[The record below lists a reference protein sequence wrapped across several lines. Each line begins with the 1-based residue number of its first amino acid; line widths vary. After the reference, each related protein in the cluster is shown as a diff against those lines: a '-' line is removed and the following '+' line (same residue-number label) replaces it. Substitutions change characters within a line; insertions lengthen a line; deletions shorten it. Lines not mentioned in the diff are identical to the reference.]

1 MSRKENIEKNMEF
14 LIKELQKEW
23 DVSKE
28 TKHRVT
34 ISAKDARRVRIR
46 VQQQIADMG
55 EMLHSQSNM
64 SFKES
69 MKLCRANYV
78 TLRVARKLIAGQNA
92 GQPQEKRNIRLPL
105 TKKSSVVSASLR
117 QSKGGCLW
125 EKNSIS
131 YMPIRLGNS
140 RRIRSV
146 AVS

>member
-34 ISAKDARRVRIR
+34 ISVEDARRVRIK

-55 EMLHSQSNM
+55 EMLHSQSDM

-78 TLRVARKLIAGQNA
+78 TLRVARKLIEGQNA
-92 GQPQEKRNIRLPL
+92 AEAAGEAEYTIAFDK
-105 TKKSSVVSASLR
+105 
-117 QSKGGCLW
+117 
-125 EKNSIS
+125 EEF
-131 YMPIRLGNS
+131 
-140 RRIRSV
+140 RSFRKF
-146 AVS
+146 AAE

>member
-14 LIKELQKEW
+14 LIEELQKEW

-34 ISAKDARRVRIR
+34 ISVKDARRIRIR

-55 EMLHSQSNM
+55 EMLHNQSDM

-92 GQPQEKRNIRLPL
+92 AEAAGEAEYTIAFDKEEFSCFRKL
-105 TKKSSVVSASLR
+105 AA
-117 QSKGGCLW
+117 
-125 EKNSIS
+125 E
-131 YMPIRLGNS
+131 
-140 RRIRSV
+140 
-146 AVS
+146 

>member
-34 ISAKDARRVRIR
+34 ISVKDARRVRIK

-55 EMLHSQSNM
+55 EMLHSQSDM

-92 GQPQEKRNIRLPL
+92 AEESGEVEYTIAFDKEEFSCFRKL
-105 TKKSSVVSASLR
+105 AA
-117 QSKGGCLW
+117 
-125 EKNSIS
+125 E
-131 YMPIRLGNS
+131 
-140 RRIRSV
+140 
-146 AVS
+146 

>member
-34 ISAKDARRVRIR
+34 ISVKDARRGRIK
-46 VQQQIADMG
+46 VQQQITDMG
-55 EMLHSQSNM
+55 EMLHSQSDL

-92 GQPQEKRNIRLPL
+92 AEAAGEAEDTIAFDK
-105 TKKSSVVSASLR
+105 
-117 QSKGGCLW
+117 
-125 EKNSIS
+125 EEF
-131 YMPIRLGNS
+131 
-140 RRIRSV
+140 RSFRKL
-146 AVS
+146 AAE

>member
-34 ISAKDARRVRIR
+34 ISVKDARRVRIK

-55 EMLHSQSNM
+55 EMLHSQSDM

-92 GQPQEKRNIRLPL
+92 AEAAGDTEYTIAFDKEEFSCFRKL
-105 TKKSSVVSASLR
+105 AA
-117 QSKGGCLW
+117 
-125 EKNSIS
+125 E
-131 YMPIRLGNS
+131 
-140 RRIRSV
+140 
-146 AVS
+146 

>member
-1 MSRKENIEKNMEF
+1 MEF
-14 LIKELQKEW
+14 LSKELQKEW

-92 GQPQEKRNIRLPL
+92 AEAAGETEYTIAFDKEEFSCFRKL
-105 TKKSSVVSASLR
+105 AA
-117 QSKGGCLW
+117 
-125 EKNSIS
+125 E
-131 YMPIRLGNS
+131 
-140 RRIRSV
+140 
-146 AVS
+146 

>member
-28 TKHRVT
+28 IKHRVT
-34 ISAKDARRVRIR
+34 ISVKDARRIRIR

-55 EMLHSQSNM
+55 EMLHNQSDM

-78 TLRVARKLIAGQNA
+78 TLRVARKLIAGQNVA
-92 GQPQEKRNIRLPL
+92 E
-105 TKKSSVVSASLR
+105 
-117 QSKGGCLW
+117 
-125 EKNSIS
+125 E
-131 YMPIRLGNS
+131 S
-140 RRIRSV
+140 REVEYTIAFDKEEFSCFRKL
-146 AVS
+146 AAE

>member
-34 ISAKDARRVRIR
+34 ISVKDARRVRIK

-55 EMLHSQSNM
+55 EMLHNQSDM
-64 SFKES
+64 SLKES

-92 GQPQEKRNIRLPL
+92 AEAAGETEYTIAFDKEEFSCFRKL
-105 TKKSSVVSASLR
+105 AA
-117 QSKGGCLW
+117 
-125 EKNSIS
+125 E
-131 YMPIRLGNS
+131 
-140 RRIRSV
+140 
-146 AVS
+146 

>member
-34 ISAKDARRVRIR
+34 ISVKDARRIRIR

-55 EMLHSQSNM
+55 EMLHNQSDM

-92 GQPQEKRNIRLPL
+92 AEAAGEAEYTIAFDKEEFSCFRKLA
-105 TKKSSVVSASLR
+105 T
-117 QSKGGCLW
+117 
-125 EKNSIS
+125 E
-131 YMPIRLGNS
+131 
-140 RRIRSV
+140 
-146 AVS
+146 

>member
-34 ISAKDARRVRIR
+34 ISVKDARRIRIR

-55 EMLHSQSNM
+55 EMLHNQSDM

-92 GQPQEKRNIRLPL
+92 AEAAGETEYTIAFDKEEFSCFRKL
-105 TKKSSVVSASLR
+105 AA
-117 QSKGGCLW
+117 
-125 EKNSIS
+125 E
-131 YMPIRLGNS
+131 
-140 RRIRSV
+140 
-146 AVS
+146 

>member
-34 ISAKDARRVRIR
+34 ISVKDARRVRIR

-55 EMLHSQSNM
+55 EMLHNQSDM

-92 GQPQEKRNIRLPL
+92 AEAAGEAEYTIAFDKEEF
-105 TKKSSVVSASLR
+105 SSFRKLAA
-117 QSKGGCLW
+117 
-125 EKNSIS
+125 E
-131 YMPIRLGNS
+131 
-140 RRIRSV
+140 
-146 AVS
+146 

>member
-34 ISAKDARRVRIR
+34 ISVKDARRGRIR

-55 EMLHSQSNM
+55 EMLHNQSDM

-92 GQPQEKRNIRLPL
+92 AEAAGEAEYTIAFDK
-105 TKKSSVVSASLR
+105 
-117 QSKGGCLW
+117 
-125 EKNSIS
+125 EEF
-131 YMPIRLGNS
+131 
-140 RRIRSV
+140 RSFRKL
-146 AVS
+146 AAE

>member
-28 TKHRVT
+28 SKHRVT
-34 ISAKDARRVRIR
+34 ISAMDARRVRIR

-55 EMLHSQSNM
+55 EMLHSQANM

-92 GQPQEKRNIRLPL
+92 AEAAGETEYTIAFDKEEFSCFRKL
-105 TKKSSVVSASLR
+105 AA
-117 QSKGGCLW
+117 
-125 EKNSIS
+125 E
-131 YMPIRLGNS
+131 
-140 RRIRSV
+140 
-146 AVS
+146 

>member
-14 LIKELQKEW
+14 LIKELQNEW

-34 ISAKDARRVRIR
+34 ISVEDARRVRIK
-46 VQQQIADMG
+46 VQQQITDMG
-55 EMLHSQSNM
+55 EMLHSQSDM

-92 GQPQEKRNIRLPL
+92 AEAAGEAEYTIAFDK
-105 TKKSSVVSASLR
+105 
-117 QSKGGCLW
+117 
-125 EKNSIS
+125 EEF
-131 YMPIRLGNS
+131 
-140 RRIRSV
+140 RSFRKL
-146 AVS
+146 AAE

>member
-34 ISAKDARRVRIR
+34 ISVKDARRIRIR

-55 EMLHSQSNM
+55 EMLHSQSDM

-92 GQPQEKRNIRLPL
+92 AEAAGETEYTIAFDK
-105 TKKSSVVSASLR
+105 
-117 QSKGGCLW
+117 
-125 EKNSIS
+125 EEF
-131 YMPIRLGNS
+131 
-140 RRIRSV
+140 RSFRKL
-146 AVS
+146 AAE

>member
-34 ISAKDARRVRIR
+34 ISVEDARRVRIK

-55 EMLHSQSNM
+55 EMLHSQSDM

-92 GQPQEKRNIRLPL
+92 AEAAGETEYTIAFDKEEFSCFRKL
-105 TKKSSVVSASLR
+105 AA
-117 QSKGGCLW
+117 
-125 EKNSIS
+125 E
-131 YMPIRLGNS
+131 
-140 RRIRSV
+140 
-146 AVS
+146 

>member
-34 ISAKDARRVRIR
+34 ISVKDARRVRIK
-46 VQQQIADMG
+46 VQQISDMG
-55 EMLHSQSNM
+55 EMLHSQSDM

-92 GQPQEKRNIRLPL
+92 AEESGEVEYTIAFDKEEFSCFRKL
-105 TKKSSVVSASLR
+105 AA
-117 QSKGGCLW
+117 
-125 EKNSIS
+125 E
-131 YMPIRLGNS
+131 
-140 RRIRSV
+140 
-146 AVS
+146 

>member
-34 ISAKDARRVRIR
+34 ISVKDARRIRIR

-55 EMLHSQSNM
+55 EMLHNQSDM

-92 GQPQEKRNIRLPL
+92 AEAAGEAEY
-105 TKKSSVVSASLR
+105 T
-117 QSKGGCLW
+117 
-125 EKNSIS
+125 
-131 YMPIRLGNS
+131 
-140 RRIRSV
+140 V
-146 AVS
+146 AFDKEEFSCFRKLATE

>member
-34 ISAKDARRVRIR
+34 ISVKDARRIRIR

-55 EMLHSQSNM
+55 EMLHNQSDM

-92 GQPQEKRNIRLPL
+92 AEAAGEAEYTIAFDK
-105 TKKSSVVSASLR
+105 
-117 QSKGGCLW
+117 
-125 EKNSIS
+125 EEF
-131 YMPIRLGNS
+131 
-140 RRIRSV
+140 RSFRKL
-146 AVS
+146 AAE

>member
-34 ISAKDARRVRIR
+34 ISVKDARRVRIK

-55 EMLHSQSNM
+55 EMLHNQSDM

-92 GQPQEKRNIRLPL
+92 AEAAGETEYTIAFDKEEFSFFRKL
-105 TKKSSVVSASLR
+105 TA
-117 QSKGGCLW
+117 
-125 EKNSIS
+125 E
-131 YMPIRLGNS
+131 
-140 RRIRSV
+140 
-146 AVS
+146 

>member
-28 TKHRVT
+28 TKHKVT
-34 ISAKDARRVRIR
+34 ISVKDARRIRIR

-55 EMLHSQSNM
+55 EMLHNQSDM

-92 GQPQEKRNIRLPL
+92 AEESGEVEYTIAFDK
-105 TKKSSVVSASLR
+105 
-117 QSKGGCLW
+117 
-125 EKNSIS
+125 EEF
-131 YMPIRLGNS
+131 
-140 RRIRSV
+140 RSFRKL
-146 AVS
+146 ATE

>member
-34 ISAKDARRVRIR
+34 LSVKDARMVRIR

-55 EMLHSQSNM
+55 EMLHNQSDM

-69 MKLCRANYV
+69 MKLCRTNYV

-92 GQPQEKRNIRLPL
+92 AEAAGEAEYTIAFDKEEFSCFRKL
-105 TKKSSVVSASLR
+105 AA
-117 QSKGGCLW
+117 
-125 EKNSIS
+125 E
-131 YMPIRLGNS
+131 
-140 RRIRSV
+140 
-146 AVS
+146 

>member
-34 ISAKDARRVRIR
+34 ISVKDARSIRIR

-55 EMLHSQSNM
+55 EMLHNQSDM

-78 TLRVARKLIAGQNA
+78 TLRFARKLIAGQNA
-92 GQPQEKRNIRLPL
+92 AEESGEVEYTIAFDK
-105 TKKSSVVSASLR
+105 
-117 QSKGGCLW
+117 
-125 EKNSIS
+125 EEF
-131 YMPIRLGNS
+131 
-140 RRIRSV
+140 RSFRKL
-146 AVS
+146 AAE

>member
-34 ISAKDARRVRIR
+34 ISVKDARRVRIK

-55 EMLHSQSNM
+55 EMLHNQSDM

-92 GQPQEKRNIRLPL
+92 AEAAGEAEYTVAFDK
-105 TKKSSVVSASLR
+105 
-117 QSKGGCLW
+117 
-125 EKNSIS
+125 EEF
-131 YMPIRLGNS
+131 
-140 RRIRSV
+140 RSFRKL
-146 AVS
+146 AAE

>member
-34 ISAKDARRVRIR
+34 ISVKDARRVRIR

-55 EMLHSQSNM
+55 EMLHNQSDM

-92 GQPQEKRNIRLPL
+92 AEA
-105 TKKSSVVSASLR
+105 SVEAEYTIAFDKEEFSCFRKLAA
-117 QSKGGCLW
+117 
-125 EKNSIS
+125 E
-131 YMPIRLGNS
+131 
-140 RRIRSV
+140 
-146 AVS
+146 

>member
-34 ISAKDARRVRIR
+34 ISVEDARRVRIK

-55 EMLHSQSNM
+55 EMLHSQSDM

-78 TLRVARKLIAGQNA
+78 TLRVARKLISGQNA
-92 GQPQEKRNIRLPL
+92 AEAAGEAEYTIAFDKEEFSCFRKLA
-105 TKKSSVVSASLR
+105 T
-117 QSKGGCLW
+117 
-125 EKNSIS
+125 E
-131 YMPIRLGNS
+131 
-140 RRIRSV
+140 
-146 AVS
+146 

>member
-1 MSRKENIEKNMEF
+1 MSRKDNIEKNMEF

-34 ISAKDARRVRIR
+34 ISVKDARRVRIR

-55 EMLHSQSNM
+55 EMLHNQSDM

-92 GQPQEKRNIRLPL
+92 AEAAGETEYTIAFDKEEFSCFRKL
-105 TKKSSVVSASLR
+105 AA
-117 QSKGGCLW
+117 
-125 EKNSIS
+125 E
-131 YMPIRLGNS
+131 
-140 RRIRSV
+140 
-146 AVS
+146 

>member
-34 ISAKDARRVRIR
+34 ISVKDARRVRIK

-55 EMLHSQSNM
+55 EMLHSQSDM

-92 GQPQEKRNIRLPL
+92 AEAVGE
-105 TKKSSVVSASLR
+105 A
-117 QSKGGCLW
+117 
-125 EKNSIS
+125 E
-131 YMPIRLGNS
+131 YMIAFDKEEF
-140 RRIRSV
+140 RSFRKL
-146 AVS
+146 AAE

>member
-34 ISAKDARRVRIR
+34 ISVKDARRVRIK

-55 EMLHSQSNM
+55 EMLHSQSDM

-78 TLRVARKLIAGQNA
+78 TLRVARKLISGQNTA
-92 GQPQEKRNIRLPL
+92 EESGEAEYTIAFDKEEFSCFRKLA
-105 TKKSSVVSASLR
+105 T
-117 QSKGGCLW
+117 
-125 EKNSIS
+125 E
-131 YMPIRLGNS
+131 
-140 RRIRSV
+140 
-146 AVS
+146 

>member
-34 ISAKDARRVRIR
+34 ISVKDARRIRIR

-55 EMLHSQSNM
+55 EMLHNQSDM

-69 MKLCRANYV
+69 LKLCRANYV

-92 GQPQEKRNIRLPL
+92 AEAAGEAEYTIVFDK
-105 TKKSSVVSASLR
+105 
-117 QSKGGCLW
+117 
-125 EKNSIS
+125 EEF
-131 YMPIRLGNS
+131 
-140 RRIRSV
+140 RSFRKL
-146 AVS
+146 AAE

>member
-34 ISAKDARRVRIR
+34 ISVKDARRVRIR
-46 VQQQIADMG
+46 VQQQVADMG
-55 EMLHSQSNM
+55 EMLHSQSDM

-92 GQPQEKRNIRLPL
+92 AEAAGEAEYTIAFDK
-105 TKKSSVVSASLR
+105 
-117 QSKGGCLW
+117 
-125 EKNSIS
+125 EEF
-131 YMPIRLGNS
+131 
-140 RRIRSV
+140 RSFRKL
-146 AVS
+146 AAE

>member
-34 ISAKDARRVRIR
+34 ISVKDARRVRIK

-55 EMLHSQSNM
+55 EILHSQSDM

-92 GQPQEKRNIRLPL
+92 AEAAGEAEYTIAFDKEGFSCFRKL
-105 TKKSSVVSASLR
+105 AA
-117 QSKGGCLW
+117 
-125 EKNSIS
+125 E
-131 YMPIRLGNS
+131 
-140 RRIRSV
+140 
-146 AVS
+146 

>member
-34 ISAKDARRVRIR
+34 ISVEDARRVRIK

-55 EMLHSQSNM
+55 EMLHSQSDM

-92 GQPQEKRNIRLPL
+92 AE
-105 TKKSSVVSASLR
+105 ASGEAEYTIAFDKEEFSCFRKLAT
-117 QSKGGCLW
+117 
-125 EKNSIS
+125 E
-131 YMPIRLGNS
+131 
-140 RRIRSV
+140 
-146 AVS
+146 